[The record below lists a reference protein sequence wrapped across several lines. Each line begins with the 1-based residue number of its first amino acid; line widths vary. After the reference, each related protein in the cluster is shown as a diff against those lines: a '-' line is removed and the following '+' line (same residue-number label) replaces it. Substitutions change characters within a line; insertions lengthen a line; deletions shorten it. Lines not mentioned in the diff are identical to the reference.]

1 MECKRIA
8 VDTSKSVFP
17 LHGVDERGRPILREN
32 LTRAR
37 FEKFLGKVSPTQVV
51 LEACGSSHHWGRF
64 AQELGHTVRLV
75 PPQYVKPFVKRG
87 KNDRND
93 AEAISEAASRPSMR
107 FVAVRSAEA
116 QAEAMDLSARD
127 LLVRQRRQ
135 LVNAIR
141 GHAAEFG
148 VVAAKGVAHIAPLLQ
163 KVAETEMPQ
172 AAKDTLAQLG
182 RVVGQL
188 DAQLAEIDRRLAER
202 HKANPVSRRLA
213 AVPGVGPLTA
223 LTMAV
228 RVDVG
233 QFESARHFAAWL
245 GLTPKEHSTGG
256 RQRLGGISRAGD
268 ERLRQLLVVGA
279 MAVIRHARPGSKTA
293 SPWLLALLERRP
305 RKLAA
310 VALANKMARVLW
322 AEPAKAPT
330 TSVVGMPAEGRMAN
344 GTAYRRSPQ
353 AA

>member
-1 MECKRIA
+1 
-8 VDTSKSVFP
+8 VFT
-17 LHGVDERGRPILREN
+17 LHGVDERGRPVLREN

-37 FEKFLGKVSPTQVV
+37 FERFLGKASPSEVV

-64 AQELGHTVRLV
+64 AQELGHKVRLI

-107 FVAVRSAEA
+107 FVPVKSAQA

-127 LLVRQRRQ
+127 LLIRQRTQ

-148 VVAAKGVAHIAPLLQ
+148 VIAAKGIAQVEPLLT
-163 KVAETEMPQ
+163 KVVETEMPQ
-172 AAKDTLAQLG
+172 AAKETLAHLG
-182 RVVGQL
+182 RVTAQL
-188 DAQLAEIDRRLAER
+188 DAQLAELDQRLAAR
-202 HKANPVSRRLA
+202 HKVNPVSQRLA
-213 AVPGVGPLTA
+213 AVPGVGPVTA
-223 LTMAV
+223 LTVAMTT
-228 RVDVG
+228 DPG

-245 GLTPKEHSTGG
+245 GLTPREHSTGG
-256 RQRLGGISRAGD
+256 RQRLGGISRGGN

-279 MAVIRHARPGSKTA
+279 MAVIKYAKPGSKTA

-305 RKLAA
+305 RKLVA
-310 VALANKMARVLW
+310 VALANKMARILW
-322 AEPAKAPT
+322 A
-330 TSVVGMPAEGRMAN
+330 MMAN
-344 GTAYRRSPQ
+344 GTAYRHRPQ
-353 AA
+353 IA